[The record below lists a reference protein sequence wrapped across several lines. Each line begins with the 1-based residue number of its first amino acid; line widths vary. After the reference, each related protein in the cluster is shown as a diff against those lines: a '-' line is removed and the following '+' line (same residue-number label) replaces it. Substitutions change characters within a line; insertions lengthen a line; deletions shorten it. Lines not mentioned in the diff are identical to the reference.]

1 MRRLWLAAKEFEH
14 TIAEGNLVKLAEA
27 DVAFH
32 EVIYQAS
39 DNKRLIQVLNNMR
52 EQIYRYRVEY
62 LKREEA
68 YPQLIA
74 EHAAIIEYISKG
86 EKKAATDVMC
96 KHIDNQVTTVI
107 DVIRTKQN

>member
-1 MRRLWLAAKEFEH
+1 MPKEFEH

-52 EQIYRYRVEY
+52 EQIYRLSCR
-62 LKREEA
+62 
-68 YPQLIA
+68 
-74 EHAAIIEYISKG
+74 ISERK
-86 EKKAATDVMC
+86 V
-96 KHIDNQVTTVI
+96 KHEMFW
-107 DVIRTKQN
+107 